1 MIDPSRGVNANFYLC
16 MQRDGELEL
25 VAKKIVDGRA
35 MYRCKWGAKDQE
47 AEFRYTWEV
56 RSPRGRLRDRA
67 RGARH
72 ARPDPLVPTPSRT
85 GDRRTCE
92 PQPEEDLI
100 EYSSQLL
107 ADYNNPRRLDPRQN
121 FYLKETC

>member
-25 VAKKIVDGRA
+25 VAKKIVDGKA

-47 AEFRYTWEV
+47 SEFRYTWEA
-56 RSPRGRLRDRA
+56 RSPRSRLCDRV

-72 ARPDPLVPTPSRT
+72 STHADPPVPTPSRT
-85 GDRRTCE
+85 RDRCTYVSRS
-92 PQPEEDLI
+92 L
-100 EYSSQLL
+100 
-107 ADYNNPRRLDPRQN
+107 RRI
-121 FYLKETC
+121 